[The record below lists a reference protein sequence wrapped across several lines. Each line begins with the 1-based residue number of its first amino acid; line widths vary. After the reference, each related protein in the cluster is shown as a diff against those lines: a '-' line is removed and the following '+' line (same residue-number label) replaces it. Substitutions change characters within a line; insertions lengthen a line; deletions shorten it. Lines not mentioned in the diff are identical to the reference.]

1 MTKKILIPVVLVL
14 VASMI
19 AGGVALA
26 QSGANPPQPG
36 ASAGT
41 PGPLTN
47 LARNLAARLASLRNG
62 SAIGKVDTSSQ
73 TEVVILNLSGGQH
86 TYQVNAQTRFL
97 DENGQPAT
105 AQELS
110 AGRWVLVQA
119 FRNGLTTWVARTV
132 YLLPASF
139 NPPQDLNL
147 LVAGQLTSANP
158 AGGTFNL
165 QARNGQ
171 PWTFALGQGAAFLGQ
186 PKSLA
191 DLQSGMQVVIAGIN
205 AAQGGSPTAYLVF
218 ARQRQV
224 GYAGIITAIDA
235 ANSTFTL
242 QLRSSGQD
250 ITIQVNANTRF
261 RSQNNQY
268 QSLADLQP
276 GMLAAVQ
283 ATDQGQGQWVASLVT
298 VATQA
303 QVNNYDLRLI
313 GQIISVNGDKLVVEN
328 LRGWQY
334 TVLVTGDTRFMG
346 RLSGPSD
353 LQAGEYVALGANKVN
368 GVYQAQVI
376 QSPRRNRTAG
386 PAPQPA
392 PANPAAMP
400 SPSA

>member
-14 VASMI
+14 VASMF

-26 QSGANPPQPG
+26 QSGGNPAQPG
-36 ASAGT
+36 ASTGT

-47 LARNLAARLASLRNG
+47 LARGLAARLASLRNR
-62 SAIGKVDTSSQ
+62 SAVGKVDTFNQ
-73 TEVVILNLSGGQH
+73 TQVVIGNLSGGQH

-105 AQELS
+105 AQELA

-119 FRNGLTTWVARTV
+119 SRSGLTTWVARTV

-147 LVAGQLTSANP
+147 LAAGQLTSADP
-158 AGGTFNL
+158 SGETFSL

-171 PWTFALGQGAAFLGQ
+171 AWTFALGQGAAFLGQ

-191 DLQSGMQVVIAGIN
+191 DLQPGMQVVVAGIN
-205 AAQGGSPTAYLVF
+205 AAQGGSPTAYLVY

-224 GYAGIITAIDA
+224 RYAGSITAIDA
-235 ANSTFTL
+235 ANNTFAL

-250 ITIQVNANTRF
+250 VTIQVNDNTRF
-261 RSQNNQY
+261 RSQNGQY

-276 GMLAAVQ
+276 GMMAAVQ
-283 ATDQGQGQWVASLVT
+283 ATEQGQDQWVAGLVT

-303 QVNNYDLRLI
+303 QVNNYDLRLV
-313 GQIISVNGDKLVVEN
+313 GRIISVNGNTLVVEN
-328 LRGWQY
+328 LRGWKY
-334 TVLVTGDTRFMG
+334 TIQVTGDTRFMG

-353 LQAGEYVALGANKVN
+353 LQAGEYVALAANKVN
-368 GVYQAQVI
+368 GAYQVQVI
-376 QSPRRNRTAG
+376 QSPQRNRSAG

-392 PANPAAMP
+392 PANSAATP